1 MDELILIL
9 LVVVLVVI
17 IYSPLKEKLEE
28 KSRIE
33 AFYFCKNTENFD
45 STMSDTEK
53 TSLVDDIKKLKEDI
67 NKEVDEISHN
77 IDLIN
82 NEMELVNDDIN
93 TIEKDTVPSNN
104 NNQENVII
112 QDTTNEQ
119 SNIYSP
125 ILKTNINSINK
136 LSGYQPSKQHLSV
149 NGYHNGEVI
158 NNYEYNKD
166 NNAKVLKKLLNKLS
180 NKKNELN

>member
-9 LVVVLVVI
+9 LVVIIVI
-17 IYSPLKEKLEE
+17 IIYGPLKEKLEE

-33 AFYFCKNTENFD
+33 AFYFWKNTENFD

-53 TSLVDDIKKLKEDI
+53 TSLVNDIKKLKEDI

-125 ILKTNINSINK
+125 ILKTNTNSLNK

>member
-17 IYSPLKEKLEE
+17 IYGPLKEKLEE

-33 AFYFCKNTENFD
+33 AFYFWKNTENFD

-82 NEMELVNDDIN
+82 NEMKLVKDDIK
-93 TIEKDTVPSNN
+93 TIEKDAVPSNN
-104 NNQENVII
+104 NNQKNVII

-125 ILKTNINSINK
+125 ILKTNTNSLNK
-136 LSGYQPSKQHLSV
+136 LSGYQTSKQHLSV
-149 NGYHNGEVI
+149 NGYQNGEVI

-166 NNAKVLKKLLNKLS
+166 NNSKVFKYQIDFILPIFF
-180 NKKNELN
+180 